1 MLILAV
7 KYAEQESWSFFFR
20 CNLISSGKSCGY
32 DAQCSNAWDYFCMQ
46 AESGGTLWWDGL

>member
-1 MLILAV
+1 MPL
-7 KYAEQESWSFFFR
+7 ESWSCFLFCFVFFG

-46 AESGGTLWWDGL
+46 DDSGGTSWWDGL